1 MAGIY
6 IHIPFCKKA
15 CHYCNFH
22 FSTTFESYRTR
33 MIAAIAKEIEQR
45 ASEISN
51 KNIQSVYWG
60 GGTPSLLTRDEF
72 FLIYDTLLRH
82 FNIEVNAE
90 ITLEANPDDLT
101 DNYLQML
108 STTPVNRLSIGIQ
121 SFFDEDLKYMNR
133 AHHAAQANNSLKKAL
148 ELGFEVSC
156 DLIYGTPTL
165 SNEHWLENLKILT
178 DLKVGHISA
187 YALTV
192 EPTTALNTLIQKKK
206 MAAPDENVAALQMEI
221 LMQQLSVAGYEHYEI
236 SNFALPGKRA
246 VHNSSYWKGIPY
258 LGVGPSAHSYDGT
271 SRSWNI
277 AENMTYIKAI
287 ENGNSYRETETL
299 TAEDLH
305 NEYIMTALRT
315 MEGIQLNYLEQQFGT
330 QAAEAFLKNML
341 TFVNNGW
348 VIASDRQYKLSQQG
362 KLYTDYIS
370 SQLFKLS

>member
-22 FSTTFESYRTR
+22 FSTTFESYRSR
-33 MIAAIAKEIEQR
+33 MIDAIVKEIEQR
-45 ASEISN
+45 AFELN
-51 KNIQSVYWG
+51 HQNIQSIYFG
-60 GGTPSLLTRDEF
+60 GGTPSLLSKTEF
-72 FLIYDTLLRH
+72 YLIYHTILQY
-82 FNIEVNAE
+82 FTIEANPE

-101 DNYLQML
+101 DDYLQML
-108 STTPVNRLSIGIQ
+108 STTPINRLSIGIQ
-121 SFFDEDLKYMNR
+121 SFFDEDLQYMNR
-133 AHHAAQANNSLKKAL
+133 AHNSTQALQSLSKAL

-156 DLIYGTPTL
+156 DLIYGTPSL
-165 SNEHWLENLKILT
+165 SNTQWQENLKILT

-192 EPTTALNTLIQKKK
+192 EPTTALNSLIQRKK
-206 MAAPDENVAALQMEI
+206 MVAPDETVAARQMEI
-221 LMQQLSVAGYEHYEI
+221 LMQHLSVAAYEHYEI

-258 LGVGPSAHSYDGT
+258 LGIGPSAHSYDGA

-287 ENGNSYRETETL
+287 ENGNHYRETENL
-299 TAEDLH
+299 TPEDRH
-305 NEYIMTALRT
+305 NEYIMTAIRT
-315 MEGIQLNYLEQQFGT
+315 IEGIHLVYLEQQFGSKV
-330 QAAEAFLKNML
+330 AEEFQENIQH
-341 TFVNNGW
+341 FIQNGW
-348 VIASDRQYKLSQQG
+348 IIVSEQFYKLSQQG